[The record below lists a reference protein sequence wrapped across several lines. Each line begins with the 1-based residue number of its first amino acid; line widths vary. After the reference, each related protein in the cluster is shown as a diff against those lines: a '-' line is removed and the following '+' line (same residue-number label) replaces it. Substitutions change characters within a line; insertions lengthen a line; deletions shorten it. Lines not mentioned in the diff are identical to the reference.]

1 MLVGTVPKRQ
11 LSLFGCR
18 LASSLLVEVS
28 RLSSPFQ
35 GESRYS
41 QHQRRVW
48 SDGSNGWTRL
58 SVSSCT
64 IIGQTAVVATVI
76 SPAYHTISSAYQ
88 LRSLGMT
95 GFWEGSADRS
105 HNMHTTQPVLECY
118 IQRDGLDIPGQ
129 VQSCLLRIP
138 HTGCRASVY
147 YVNRLLKFLSFFI
160 GYTAIT
166 QTLSLV
172 LLSFGLL
179 LEDKTSNN
187 VRHDKNNRNLTPVP

>member
-1 MLVGTVPKRQ
+1 MAAGCQGGCAALLVGTVPKRQ

-48 SDGSNGWTRL
+48 SDGSNGWIGL

-64 IIGQTAVVATVI
+64 IIGHSPVVAVVI
-76 SPAYHTISSAYQ
+76 SCAYHTISSAYQ
-88 LRSLGMT
+88 LTSLGMT
-95 GFWEGSADRS
+95 GFSIGWPTDRTICTP
-105 HNMHTTQPVLECY
+105 HACVVCT
-118 IQRDGLDIPGQ
+118 GQ
-129 VQSCLLRIP
+129 VQSCLLRVP

-147 YVNRLLKFLSFFI
+147 NVNRLQKFLSFF
-160 GYTAIT
+160 TAT
-166 QTLSLV
+166 
-172 LLSFGLL
+172 
-179 LEDKTSNN
+179 
-187 VRHDKNNRNLTPVP
+187 